1 MTEHGGINVGDKF
14 SSFSALNT
22 RIRQYEVQKNIEF
35 YKRDSRTIE
44 SARKRGIKRELSED
58 LQFYQIR
65 YSCINGGKE
74 HNSKANGERPK
85 QSSFR
90 KGCPAYISVGVSE
103 DGKFLVVKSIED
115 HHNHVI
121 SKGLFEMLP
130 RERRLPEE
138 ELKEAEK
145 LVSLQVNNKLM
156 RDHLQD
162 KTGKKV
168 ILKDISNIISK
179 VNASKKSDNIESLVS
194 KLKKTGSVVEVFHD
208 LNNQVQGVFYQDEE
222 MQKIFS
228 AYCDIIFVDAT
239 YKLNDLRM
247 PLYVIMI
254 EDSLGQ
260 SEVAAICLLNSE
272 EKPVLQHLIKCFQKH
287 NPDSS
292 GIKVIMADKDIVER
306 DVFKEEFPDASLLI
320 CKFHVLRTFNREI
333 TTEKMGIS
341 SAQRYV
347 ALELIQKLVHSSSEE
362 DYNANL
368 KLIETTCP
376 RQIFNYI
383 DTNWHNIRNEWV
395 LGLTYFEGSL
405 MNTTNNRIESFNQKL
420 KQVIKLYSGLDLFF
434 ENFISL
440 IGTLRNERD
449 YKGSVEI
456 QKVPV
461 HIKAMNT
468 TSAEYKYS
476 QLLTGYASYFV
487 IDELKK
493 ARKMETIFK
502 TTNSTSHS
510 DDDMELN
517 TNSCTCNF
525 RKSMGLPCKH
535 IFFARLLIS
544 IDLFGTELCVSRW
557 TRSYYR
563 ENTRLFSPMVSPS
576 KTFCNSSNKVSN
588 ASQVVDPRNT
598 TLLSENQKYKKAFFV
613 AQKLAAACSAVG
625 MKEFMSRMKLLTEI
639 EELWKNNHTV
649 EVEDSCTESTVEADS
664 CFILEGQTIVPEN
677 ASVQCIDIVLEEHTT
692 FPENT
697 GVECIDISV
706 PTTSHRAN
714 SIASVNKDG
723 LSIAVQEFIHTIA
736 DQSAAL
742 CAEKGTCRID
752 GDEVKNCLEELLPS
766 AEMLLNLNNQAAAKP
781 YFTEEGWLTVES
793 ILRIL
798 EDQYLKQ
805 IKRKEFPS
813 NVSQKK
819 GKGKKTS
826 RKNCSPTKGIESEG
840 NNRKRKRDVPDL
852 EDNICNDKDGTI
864 TFFPDVMETMQSL
877 RGEIIDFIKTYDPK
891 KVLPRVG
898 NPINTVFKYHDGT
911 RSLSDDQRDSITQ
924 YLCTFQEVRS
934 LSHIDNASLIHSLIE
949 FIIKRKTE
957 NDLHQNNG
965 SLSDLKMPTKL
976 KRKGRPKG
984 SQQTVIGLPKKRGK
998 NKLVPF
1004 FKRTVDEKE
1013 REILSWLVSVDS
1025 VMKSSGGTLLDE
1037 EDLVGLSEDSLPYR
1051 CLDDY
1056 VDLTIVQKNFTSSAW
1071 LYLSSIV
1078 KEKQQKGG
1086 YILCTYCNV
1095 FITTENDDAVE
1106 CDFCLLWWHISCIKL
1121 KSKPKVKHWYCKS
1134 CR

>member
-1 MTEHGGINVGDKF
+1 MTEHGGINVVDKF
-14 SSFSALNT
+14 HSFSALNT
-22 RIRQYEVQKNIEF
+22 RIRQYELQKKIEF

-44 SARKRGIKRELSED
+44 SAGKRGIKRELSED
-58 LQFYQIR
+58 LKFYQIR

-74 HNSKANGERPK
+74 HQNKTNGERPK

-115 HHNHVI
+115 HHNHEI

-130 RERRLPEE
+130 RESRLPEE
-138 ELKEAEK
+138 ELREAEK

-179 VNASKKSDNIESLVS
+179 VNASKKSDDIESLVS

-208 LNNQVQGVFYQDEE
+208 FNNQVQGVFYQDEE

-228 AYCDIIFVDAT
+228 AYCDIVFVDAT

-247 PLYVIMI
+247 PLDVIMI

-272 EKPVLQHLIKCFQKH
+272 ERPVLQHLIKCFQKH

-292 GIKVIMADKDIVER
+292 GIKVVMADKDIVER
-306 DVFKEEFPDASLLI
+306 DVFKEAFPDASLLI
-320 CKFHVLRTFNREI
+320 CKFHILRTFNLEI

-347 ALELIQKLVHSSSEE
+347 ALELIQKLLHSISEE
-362 DYNANL
+362 YYKANL

-376 RQIFNYI
+376 RQIFKYI
-383 DTNWHNIRNEWV
+383 ETNWHEILTEWV
-395 LGLTYFEGSL
+395 LGLNYFEGSL
-405 MNTTNNRIESFNQKL
+405 MNTTNNRIESLNQKL
-420 KQVIKLYSGLDLFF
+420 KQVIKLYSSLDLFF

-468 TSAEYKYS
+468 NSAEYKYS
-476 QLLTGYASYFV
+476 QLLTGYASNFV
-487 IDELKK
+487 L
-493 ARKMETIFK
+493 
-502 TTNSTSHS
+502 
-510 DDDMELN
+510 
-517 TNSCTCNF
+517 
-525 RKSMGLPCKH
+525 
-535 IFFARLLIS
+535 
-544 IDLFGTELCVSRW
+544 ELCVGRW

-563 ENTRLFSPMVSPS
+563 ENTRLISPMVSPS
-576 KTFCNSSNKVSN
+576 KTFGNIPNKVSN
-588 ASQVVDPRNT
+588 VSQVIDPRINT
-598 TLLSENQKYKKAFFV
+598 VLSENQKYKKAFFV
-613 AQKLAAACSAVG
+613 AEKLAAACSAVG
-625 MKEFMSRMKLLTEI
+625 MKKFMSRMKLLKEI

-649 EVEDSCTESTVEADS
+649 EVEDSSSTAKAVFSLDIDKQVPVYIDEVHAVSNESTVEDDS
-664 CFILEGQTIVPEN
+664 CFVLEGQTTVPEN

-692 FPENT
+692 FPENI

-706 PTTSHRAN
+706 PTTSHGAN
-714 SIASVNKDG
+714 SIASVYNGD
-723 LSIAVQEFIHTIA
+723 LSIVVQ
-736 DQSAAL
+736 
-742 CAEKGTCRID
+742 D

-766 AEMLLNLNNQAAAKP
+766 AEILLNLNNQAAAKP

-793 ILRIL
+793 VLRIL
-798 EDQYLKQ
+798 E
-805 IKRKEFPS
+805 
-813 NVSQKK
+813 
-819 GKGKKTS
+819 GKKLLE
-826 RKNCSPTKGIESEG
+826 KNCFPTKDIESEG
-840 NNRKRKRDVPDL
+840 NDRKRKRDIPDL
-852 EDNICNDKDGTI
+852 EDNICNDNDGNI
-864 TFFPDVMETMQSL
+864 TFFPDVMETMQSM
-877 RGEIIDFIKTYDPK
+877 RGEIMDFIKMYDPK

-984 SQQTVIGLPKKRGK
+984 SQQTVIGLPKKSGK

-1025 VMKSSGGTLLDE
+1025 VMTALGGTLLVED
-1037 EDLVGLSEDSLPYR
+1037 DLVGLSADSLPYR
-1051 CLDDY
+1051 CLDMLDDY
-1056 VDLTIVQKNFTSSAW
+1056 LDFICMVVFIIYCKRKTT
-1071 LYLSSIV
+1071 
-1078 KEKQQKGG
+1078 KGWIYFL
-1086 YILCTYCNV
+1086 YIL
-1095 FITTENDDAVE
+1095 
-1106 CDFCLLWWHISCIKL
+1106 
-1121 KSKPKVKHWYCKS
+1121 
-1134 CR
+1134 